1 MVNSLCPQCAR
12 HDPDMTHPSLFDV
25 TTTCQILSIS
35 RSTFYLLVKEGR
47 IVVSK
52 LGSKTL
58 ISSYSIERFV
68 KQVMISGFPLV
79 CLMQTVFI
87 AAGQRHA
94 DNQDARLDSVGEL
107 HLGESLEEKLALSDR
122 FGLALGFFS
131 FNQDTYLEIVK
142 RYAEKDGVPI
152 SPSILRSEALRW
164 SLDRSSRSGR
174 TARQFVDDVIGRL
187 ALESSGD
194 RAGKSEGS

>member
-1 MVNSLCPQCAR
+1 MCVVL
-12 HDPDMTHPSLFDV
+12 D
-25 TTTCQILSIS
+25 
-35 RSTFYLLVKEGR
+35 
-47 IVVSK
+47 IVVYAGLFTTES
-52 LGSKTL
+52 T
-58 ISSYSIERFV
+58 ERFV

-107 HLGESLEEKLALSDR
+107 HLGESLEEKLAVSDR